1 MAKSSDLL
9 FRILG
14 KDVSA
19 SKTLKGVGREAGN
32 AGKAMHGIGVGAVAL
47 GSALGSLAVG
57 GISALVGGFGDL
69 LAGARDAAK
78 ITRLNEQV
86 IKSTGGAANVT
97 AGQIDDLS
105 TALSNKTGIDDDA
118 IKSSAN
124 LLLTFTNIRNEVGK
138 GNDIFNQA
146 TAAVQDMSAALG
158 QDAKSSAI
166 QLGKALNDPV
176 KGITAL
182 QKVGVSFTAEQRAMA
197 DALVN
202 GGILPALKAMGAGT
216 VTAKVWN
223 DTLKASNGNYDKA
236 AATILG
242 KWNPAQKKMFDHLTE
257 GGHALEAQQMILK
270 ELGKEFGGAAEAAS
284 DPMMKLGTV
293 LTNLGEGLVT
303 KLLPA
308 IDSAATFIVDQL
320 LPAMEQAFTWIDANV
335 IPVVKNL
342 AAQFMKNVWPALVA
356 VGKQIATNLAPAT
369 ASLAKLWRETLQ
381 PALRDAMPTIKAVIA
396 GVAAFVA
403 GWLVFQSK
411 ILGVVIP
418 VFATLVEWIL
428 KVSKYVRDAAAG
440 MQSAFVGV
448 ASAIYNAFRGAF
460 NGIASLW
467 NNTVGRLS
475 FGVPDW
481 IPGMGGKGW
490 DVPNIPML
498 AKGGIVTRPTLALI
512 GEAGPEAVVPLSRGG
527 MGGGVVVNINGPVA
541 GPGAGRWLLGEIE
554 AAIRQGGARPN
565 VLATR

>member
-1 MAKSSDLL
+1 VAKSTDLT
-9 FRILG
+9 FRIFG
-14 KDVSA
+14 EDKTA
-19 SKTLKGVGREAGN
+19 SKTLKGVGREAGH
-32 AGKAMHGIGVGAVAL
+32 AGKAMHGIGVGAIAL
-47 GSALGSLAVG
+47 GSALGGLAAG

-158 QDAKSSAI
+158 QDAKASAI

-216 VTAKVWN
+216 VTAKVWG
-223 DTLKASNGNYDKA
+223 DTLKANNGDYDKA

-270 ELGKEFGGAAEAAS
+270 ELSKEFGGAAEAAS

-308 IDSAATFIVDQL
+308 IDSAATFIVDQV

-369 ASLAKLWRETLQ
+369 ASLAKLWRETLE

-428 KVSKYVRDAAAG
+428 KVSKYVRDTAAG

-490 DVPNIPML
+490 DVPDIPML

-527 MGGGVVVNINGPVA
+527 MGGPQIVVNVNAPA
-541 GPGAGRWLLGEIE
+541 GPGVGRWLLGEIE
-554 AAIRQGGARPN
+554 SAMRAGQARPN
-565 VLATR
+565 MLATR